1 MAISVRLWAAFAAI
15 AAFLALAPAV
25 GAQSAPEIVDGG
37 VTNSFPDGMEFAVSV
52 SSDSPIEELR
62 LRYTVL
68 PDGTAAI
75 GQPEFEP
82 GTTVETT
89 FTLAGNNPP
98 QIYLPPG
105 TVIDYYWEATD
116 EDGDESRSETQ
127 TFFYDDA
134 RFDWESV
141 SGDGVRIYY
150 YTGSADDAQEMH
162 DVALESISEMSALL
176 ETTVPFEVEVW
187 IYDST
192 DDMRPALQS
201 RSETYESQIITAGV
215 RVASNTVLVLGN
227 ASFDTLR
234 HELTHVVTKQAGE
247 SAFGSL
253 PAWLDEGTAVYGQ
266 SSPGGFGSAIESAI
280 SRGNVLSVREV
291 SSYPGDPDKV
301 NLFYGEGWSLV
312 SYLIDEYGEG
322 QFAELFAEVK
332 SGKRI
337 ESALQAVY
345 GFGQDGLE
353 DEWRAVNDLPA
364 RATPAATDPDQPETP
379 APPDPDQ
386 PDDDDGGSS
395 LALAIGLAVG
405 VIAVAVVVGL
415 GGVLV
420 ARRL

>member
-1 MAISVRLWAAFAAI
+1 MRLWAALVAI
-15 AAFLALAPAV
+15 AAILALPSAV

-37 VTNSFPDGMEFAVSV
+37 VTNLFPDGMEFAVSV
-52 SSDSPIEELR
+52 SSDSPIEDLR

-75 GQPEFEP
+75 GQPEFDE
-82 GTTVETT
+82 GTTVETI

-98 QIYLPPG
+98 KIYLSPG
-105 TVIDYYWEATD
+105 TVIEYYWDATD
-116 EDGDESRSETQ
+116 ADGDESRSETQ

-134 RFDWESV
+134 RFDWEIV
-141 SGDGVRIYY
+141 SGDGVTIYY
-150 YTGSADDAQEMH
+150 YAGSEGDAEEMH
-162 DVALESISEMSALL
+162 AVALESILEMSALL
-176 ETTVPFEVEVW
+176 QTEVPFEVEVW

-192 DDMRPALQS
+192 DDMRPALQA
-201 RSETYESQIITAGV
+201 RSETYESQITTAGV

-247 SAFGSL
+247 SAFGAL
-253 PAWLDEGTAVYGQ
+253 PAWLDEGTAVLGQ
-266 SSPGGFGSAIESAI
+266 SAPGGFGSAIEGAI

-301 NLFYGEGWSLV
+301 SLFYGQGWSLV
-312 SYLIDEYGEG
+312 SYLIDEYGEE
-322 QFAELFAEVK
+322 QFAALFAEVK

-337 ESALQAVY
+337 ENALQAVY

-353 DEWRAVNDLPA
+353 DEWRAANGLPP
-364 RATPAATDPDQPETP
+364 RVTP
-379 APPDPDQ
+379 APADPDE
-386 PDDDDGGSS
+386 PDDIAAADEDDGGSS
-395 LALAIGLAVG
+395 LALALGLAVA
-405 VIAVAVVVGL
+405 VIAAAVVVGL
-415 GGVLV
+415 GGVLL

>member
-1 MAISVRLWAAFAAI
+1 MLPSAA
-15 AAFLALAPAV
+15 
-25 GAQSAPEIVDGG
+25 GAQSAPEIADGG
-37 VTNSFPDGMEFAVSV
+37 VTNLFPDGMEFAVSA

-75 GQPEFEP
+75 GQPEFDT
-82 GTTVETT
+82 GTSVETI

-98 QIYLPPG
+98 KIYLAPG

-116 EDGDESRSETQ
+116 EDGDESRTETR

-141 SGDGVRIYY
+141 SGDGVTIYY
-150 YTGSADDAQEMH
+150 YAGSGNDAQEMH
-162 DVALESISEMSALL
+162 DVALGSISEMSALL
-176 ETTVPFEVEVW
+176 QTDVPFDVEVW

-215 RVASNTVLVLGN
+215 RVASNTVLVLGT

-266 SSPGGFGSAIESAI
+266 SNPGGFGGAIEDAM

-312 SYLIDEYGEG
+312 SYLIDGYGEE

-353 DEWRAVNDLPA
+353 DEWRAANDLPA
-364 RATPAATDPDQPETP
+364 RVTP
-379 APPDPDQ
+379 APADPDQ
-386 PDDDDGGSS
+386 PDGIAPADEDDGGSS
-395 LALAIGLAVG
+395 LALAIGLAAA
-405 VIAVAVVVGL
+405 VIAVAAAVGL
-415 GGVLV
+415 GGVSL

>member
-1 MAISVRLWAAFAAI
+1 M
-15 AAFLALAPAV
+15 ALAALLPLPPAA

-37 VTNSFPDGMEFAVSV
+37 VTNLFPDGMEFSVSV
-52 SSDSPIEELR
+52 TSDSPIEELR
-62 LRYTVL
+62 LRYTVM

-75 GQPEFEP
+75 GQPEFDE
-82 GTTVETT
+82 GTTVETI

-98 QIYLPPG
+98 QIYLSPG
-105 TVIDYYWEATD
+105 TVIEYYWEATD
-116 EDGDESRSETQ
+116 AEGGESRSETQ

-141 SGDGVRIYY
+141 SGDGVTIYY
-150 YTGSADDAQEMH
+150 YAGSEDDAEEMQA
-162 DVALESISEMSALL
+162 VALESITEMSALL
-176 ETTVPFEVEVW
+176 QAEVPFELEVW

-201 RSETYESQIITAGV
+201 RSETFESQIITAGV
-215 RVASNTVLVLGN
+215 RVASNTVLVLGT

-266 SSPGGFGSAIESAI
+266 SDPGGFGSAIEGAI
-280 SRGNVLSVREV
+280 GRGNVLSVREV

-301 NLFYGEGWSLV
+301 NLFYGESWSLV
-312 SYLIDEYGEG
+312 SYLIDGYGEE

-353 DEWRAVNDLPA
+353 DEWRAANELPA
-364 RATPAATDPDQPETP
+364 RVTP
-379 APPDPDQ
+379 APDDPDQ
-386 PDDDDGGSS
+386 PDDIAPTDEDDGGSS
-395 LALAIGLAVG
+395 LALAIGLAAA

-415 GGVLV
+415 GGVSL

>member
-1 MAISVRLWAAFAAI
+1 
-15 AAFLALAPAV
+15 
-25 GAQSAPEIVDGG
+25 
-37 VTNSFPDGMEFAVSV
+37 MEFAVSV
-52 SSDSPIEELR
+52 TSDSPIEELR
-62 LRYTVL
+62 LRYTVM

-75 GQPEFEP
+75 GQPEFDP
-82 GTTVETT
+82 GTTVETI
-89 FTLAGNNPP
+89 FELAGNNPP
-98 QIYLPPG
+98 QIYLAPG
-105 TVIDYYWEATD
+105 TVIDYYWEATN
-116 EDGDESRSETQ
+116 EDGDESRTETQ

-134 RFDWESV
+134 RFNWESV
-141 SGDGVRIYY
+141 SGDDVTIYY
-150 YTGSADDAQEMH
+150 YAGSVAAAEEMH
-162 DVALESISEMSALL
+162 EVALELIVEMSALL
-176 ETTVPFEVEVW
+176 QTNVPFEVEVW

-192 DDMRPALQS
+192 DDMRPALQA
-201 RSETYESQIITAGV
+201 RSETYESQITTAGV

-253 PAWLDEGTAVYGQ
+253 PAWLDEGAAVYGQ
-266 SSPGGFGSAIESAI
+266 SDPGGFESAIESAI

-301 NLFYGEGWSLV
+301 SLFYGQGWSLV
-312 SYLIDEYGEG
+312 SYLIDVYGEE

-353 DEWRAVNDLPA
+353 DEWRAANDLPA
-364 RATPAATDPDQPETP
+364 RVTSSPA
-379 APPDPDQ
+379 DPDQ
-386 PDDDDGGSS
+386 PDGIAPTDEGDGGSS
-395 LALAIGLAVG
+395 LALAIGLAAA
-405 VIAVAVVVGL
+405 VIAVAAAVGF
-415 GGVLV
+415 GGVLL

>member
-1 MAISVRLWAAFAAI
+1 MRLCAALAAI
-15 AAFLALAPAV
+15 VALLALPSVA

-37 VTNSFPDGMEFAVSV
+37 VTNLFPDGMEFAVSV

-62 LRYTVL
+62 LRYTVK

-75 GQPEFEP
+75 GKPEFDVD
-82 GTTVETT
+82 TTVETI

-98 QIYLPPG
+98 VIYLSPG
-105 TVIDYYWEATD
+105 TVIEYYWDATD
-116 EDGDESRSETQ
+116 AEGRQSRSETQ

-134 RFDWESV
+134 RFDWDSV
-141 SGDGVRIYY
+141 SGDGVTIYY
-150 YTGSADDAQEMH
+150 YAGSEGDAEEMH
-162 DVALESISEMSALL
+162 DVALELILEMSALL
-176 ETTVPFEVEVW
+176 QTEVPFEVEVW

-192 DDMRPALQS
+192 GDMKPALQS
-201 RSETYESQIITAGV
+201 RSETYESQITTAGV
-215 RVASNTVLVLGN
+215 RVASNTVLVLGT

-253 PAWLDEGTAVYGQ
+253 PAWLDEGAAVYGQ
-266 SSPGGFGSAIESAI
+266 SHPGGFGSAIEGAI

-301 NLFYGEGWSLV
+301 NLFYGQGWSLV
-312 SYLIDEYGEG
+312 SYLIDEYGEE

-337 ESALQAVY
+337 EGALEAVY

-353 DEWRAVNDLPA
+353 DEWRAANDLPP
-364 RATPAATDPDQPETP
+364 RVTPAAAE
-379 APPDPDQ
+379 PDQ
-386 PDDDDGGSS
+386 PDDIAPLDEDDGGSS
-395 LALAIGLAVG
+395 LALVIGLA
-405 VIAVAVVVGL
+405 IAVMAVATAVGF
-415 GGVLV
+415 GGVLL
-420 ARRL
+420 ARRI

>member
-1 MAISVRLWAAFAAI
+1 VRLYAALAAI
-15 AAFLALAPAV
+15 VTILALPSVA

-37 VTNSFPDGMEFAVSV
+37 VTNLFPNGMEFAVSV
-52 SSDSPIEELR
+52 SSDSPLEELR
-62 LRYTVL
+62 LRYIVK

-75 GQPEFEP
+75 GQPDFDE
-82 GTTVETT
+82 GTSVETI
-89 FTLAGNNPP
+89 FSLAGNNPP
-98 QIYLPPG
+98 QIYLSPG
-105 TVIDYYWEATD
+105 TVIEYYWDARDAE
-116 EDGDESRSETQ
+116 GRESRSETQ

-141 SGDGVRIYY
+141 SGDGVTIYY
-150 YTGSADDAQEMH
+150 YAGSEDDAGEMH
-162 DVALESISEMSALL
+162 AVALESITEMSGLL
-176 ETTVPFEVEVW
+176 QTEVPFEVEVW

-192 DDMRPALQS
+192 DDMRPALQA

-215 RVASNTVLVLGN
+215 RVASNTVLVLGT

-266 SSPGGFGSAIESAI
+266 SGPGGFGSAVEGAI
-280 SRGNVLSVREV
+280 DRGNVLSVREV
-291 SSYPGDPDKV
+291 SSYPGDPNKV
-301 NLFYGEGWSLV
+301 NLFYGQGWSLV
-312 SYLIDEYGEG
+312 SYLIDGYGEE

-353 DEWRAVNDLPA
+353 DEWRGANGLPA
-364 RATPAATDPDQPETP
+364 RVTP
-379 APPDPDQ
+379 APDDPDQ
-386 PDDDDGGSS
+386 PDDVTPLDEDDGGSS
-395 LALAIGLAVG
+395 LALTIGLVAA
-405 VIAVAVVVGL
+405 VIAAASVVGL
-415 GGVLV
+415 GGVLL
-420 ARRL
+420 ARRSGP

>member
-1 MAISVRLWAAFAAI
+1 MRLWAAFAAI
-15 AAFLALAPAV
+15 AAFLALASAV
-25 GAQSAPEIVDGG
+25 GAQSAPEIADGG
-37 VTNSFPDGMEFAVSV
+37 VTNLFPGGMEFAVSV

-75 GQPEFEP
+75 GRPEFDA

-98 QIYLPPG
+98 QIYLAPG
-105 TVIDYYWEATD
+105 TVIEYYWNATD
-116 EDGDESRSETQ
+116 ADGDESRSETQ

-141 SGDGVRIYY
+141 SGDGVTIYY
-150 YTGSADDAQEMH
+150 YTGIENDAQEMH
-162 DVALESISEMSALL
+162 DVALESISKMSALL
-176 ETTVPFEVEVW
+176 QTEVPFEVQVW
-187 IYDST
+187 TYDST
-192 DDMRPALQS
+192 EDMRPALQARGAS
-201 RSETYESQIITAGV
+201 YESQIITLGV
-215 RVASNTVLVLGN
+215 RAASNTVLVLGN

-253 PAWLDEGTAVYGQ
+253 PAWLDEGTAVYSQ
-266 SSPGGFGSAIESAI
+266 SDPGGFRSAIEGAM

-291 SSYPGDPDKV
+291 SSSPGDPDKV
-301 NLFYGEGWSLV
+301 LLFYGEGWSLV

-322 QFAELFAEVK
+322 QFAALFAEVK

-353 DEWRAVNDLPA
+353 DEWRAANGLPP
-364 RATPAATDPDQPETP
+364 RVTPAPGDPDQPGDFSP
-379 APPDPDQ
+379 ADG
-386 PDDDDGGSS
+386 DDGSSS
-395 LALAIGLAVG
+395 LALVIGLAVA
-405 VIAVAVVVGL
+405 VIAVAGAVGL
-415 GGVLV
+415 GGVLL

>member
-1 MAISVRLWAAFAAI
+1 MRLWAALAAVAAI
-15 AAFLALAPAV
+15 LVLPSAA
-25 GAQSAPEIVDGG
+25 GAQSAPEIVDGS
-37 VTNSFPDGMEFAVSV
+37 VTNLFPDGMEFAVSV

-75 GQPEFEP
+75 GQPEFDA
-82 GTTVETT
+82 GTTVETI

-98 QIYLPPG
+98 KIYLAPG

-116 EDGDESRSETQ
+116 ADGDESRTETQ

-134 RFDWESV
+134 RFDWKSV
-141 SGDGVRIYY
+141 SGDGVTIYY
-150 YTGSADDAQEMH
+150 YTGSGNDAQEMH

-176 ETTVPFEVEVW
+176 QTDVPFEVQVW

-253 PAWLDEGTAVYGQ
+253 QAWLDEGTAVYGQ
-266 SSPGGFGSAIESAI
+266 SDPGGFGSAIEGAM

-301 NLFYGEGWSLV
+301 SLFYGQGWSLV
-312 SYLIDEYGEG
+312 SYLIDGHGEE
-322 QFAELFAEVK
+322 QFAELFAEVR

-353 DEWRAVNDLPA
+353 DEWRAANDLPL
-364 RATPAATDPDQPETP
+364 RVTP
-379 APPDPDQ
+379 APADPDQ
-386 PDDDDGGSS
+386 PDDIALTDEDDGGSS
-395 LALAIGLAVG
+395 LALAIGLALAVL
-405 VIAVAVVVGL
+405 AVAVVVGL
-415 GGVLV
+415 GGVLL

>member
-1 MAISVRLWAAFAAI
+1 MRLYAALAAI
-15 AAFLALAPAV
+15 VALLLALPSVA

-37 VTNSFPDGMEFAVSV
+37 VTNLFPDGMEFAVSV

-62 LRYTVL
+62 LRYTVK

-75 GQPEFEP
+75 GQPEFDES
-82 GTTVETT
+82 TTVETV

-98 QIYLPPG
+98 VIYLSPG
-105 TVIDYYWEATD
+105 TVIEYYWDATD
-116 EDGDESRSETQ
+116 AEGRESRSETQ

-141 SGDGVRIYY
+141 SGDGVTIYY
-150 YTGSADDAQEMH
+150 YAGSEGDAEEMRA
-162 DVALESISEMSALL
+162 VALELILEMSALL
-176 ETTVPFEVEVW
+176 QTEVPFEVEVW

-192 DDMRPALQS
+192 DDMQPALQS
-201 RSETYESQIITAGV
+201 RSETFESQITTAGV
-215 RVASNTVLVLGN
+215 RVASNTVLVLGP

-234 HELTHVVTKQAGE
+234 HELTHIVTKQAGE

-266 SSPGGFGSAIESAI
+266 SNAGGFGSAVAGAI
-280 SRGNVLSVREV
+280 DRGSVLSVREV

-301 NLFYGEGWSLV
+301 NLFYGQGWSLV
-312 SYLIDEYGEG
+312 SYLIDEYGAE
-322 QFAELFAEVK
+322 QFAALFAEVK

-353 DEWRAVNDLPA
+353 DEWRAANDLPA
-364 RATPAATDPDQPETP
+364 RETPAA
-379 APPDPDQ
+379 ADPDQ
-386 PDDDDGGSS
+386 PDDIAPLDEDDGGSS
-395 LALAIGLAVG
+395 LALVIGLAIA
-405 VIAVAVVVGL
+405 VIAVATAVGL
-415 GGVLV
+415 GGVLL
-420 ARRL
+420 ARRI

>member
-1 MAISVRLWAAFAAI
+1 MATSVRLWASLAAI
-15 AAFLALAPAV
+15 VAFLALAPAV
-25 GAQSAPEIVDGG
+25 GAQSAPQITDGG
-37 VTNSFPDGMEFAVSV
+37 VTNNFPDGMVFAVSV
-52 SSDSPIEELR
+52 SADSPIEDLR

-75 GQPEFEP
+75 GRPEFDP
-82 GTTVETT
+82 DTTVATT

-98 QIYLPPG
+98 QIYLAPG

-116 EDGDESRSETQ
+116 AGGNESRTETQ

-134 RFDWESV
+134 RFGWEAV
-141 SGDGVRIYY
+141 SGGGVTIYY
-150 YTGSADDAQEMH
+150 YSGSEDDAGDMH
-162 DVALESISEMSALL
+162 SVALDSISEMSALL
-176 ETTVPFEVEVW
+176 QTDVPFEVQVW

-192 DDMRPALQS
+192 EDMRPALQA
-201 RSETYESQIITAGV
+201 RSESYESQIITAGV

-234 HELTHVVTKQAGE
+234 HELTHIVTKQAGE

-266 SSPGGFGSAIESAI
+266 SDPGGFRSAIESAI

-301 NLFYGEGWSLV
+301 TLFYGEGWSLV
-312 SYLIDEYGEG
+312 SYLIDEYGEE
-322 QFAELFAEVK
+322 QFAALFAEVK

-353 DEWRAVNDLPA
+353 DEWRAANGLPA
-364 RATPAATDPDQPETP
+364 RVTPAPTDPDQPDVASP
-379 APPDPDQ
+379 S
-386 PDDDDGGSS
+386 DDDGGMS
-395 LALAIGLAVG
+395 LGLVIGLIVG
-405 VIAVAVVVGL
+405 VIAVAAAVGL
-415 GGVLV
+415 GGVLLS
-420 ARRL
+420 RRV

>member
-1 MAISVRLWAAFAAI
+1 MRLYAVLAAI
-15 AAFLALAPAV
+15 AALLALPSAA

-37 VTNSFPDGMEFAVSV
+37 VTNLFPDGMEFSVSV

-62 LRYTVL
+62 LRYTVM

-75 GQPEFEP
+75 GQPEFDE
-82 GTTVETT
+82 GTTVETI

-98 QIYLPPG
+98 QIYLSPG
-105 TVIDYYWEATD
+105 TVIEYYWEATD
-116 EDGDESRSETQ
+116 AEGGKSRSETQ

-141 SGDGVRIYY
+141 SGDGVTIYY
-150 YTGSADDAQEMH
+150 YAGSVDDAEEMQA
-162 DVALESISEMSALL
+162 VALESITEMSALL
-176 ETTVPFEVEVW
+176 QAEVPFEVEVW

-192 DDMRPALQS
+192 DDMRPALQA

-215 RVASNTVLVLGN
+215 RVASNTVLVLGS

-266 SSPGGFGSAIESAI
+266 SGPGGFESAIEGAI
-280 SRGNVLSVREV
+280 GRGNVLSVREV

-301 NLFYGEGWSLV
+301 NLFYGESWSLV
-312 SYLIDEYGEG
+312 SYLIDGYGEE

-353 DEWRAVNDLPA
+353 DEWRAANELPA
-364 RATPAATDPDQPETP
+364 RVTSAPD
-379 APPDPDQ
+379 DPDQ
-386 PDDDDGGSS
+386 PDDIAPTDEDDGGSS
-395 LALAIGLAVG
+395 LALAIGLAIA
-405 VIAVAVVVGL
+405 VIAVATAVGL
-415 GGVLV
+415 GGVLL

>member
-1 MAISVRLWAAFAAI
+1 MRLWAALAAI
-15 AAFLALAPAV
+15 AALLALPSAV

-52 SSDSPIEELR
+52 SSDSPIKELR
-62 LRYTVL
+62 LRYTVM

-75 GQPEFEP
+75 GQPEFDP

-98 QIYLPPG
+98 KIYLAPG

-116 EDGDESRSETQ
+116 EDGDESSSETQ

-141 SGDGVRIYY
+141 SGDGVTIYY
-150 YTGSADDAQEMH
+150 YAGSEADAEEMH
-162 DVALESISEMSALL
+162 DVAMASISEMSALL
-176 ETTVPFEVEVW
+176 QTEVPFEVQVW

-192 DDMRPALQS
+192 DDMGPALQA

-266 SSPGGFGSAIESAI
+266 SGPGGFGSAIEGAM

-301 NLFYGEGWSLV
+301 SLFYGEGWSLV
-312 SYLIDEYGEG
+312 SYLIDGYGEE

-353 DEWRAVNDLPA
+353 DEWRAANDLPA
-364 RATPAATDPDQPETP
+364 RVTSAA
-379 APPDPDQ
+379 ADPDQ
-386 PDDDDGGSS
+386 PDDIAPTDEDDGGSS
-395 LALAIGLAVG
+395 LALAIGLAIAI
-405 VIAVAVVVGL
+405 IAVAAAVGL
-415 GGVLV
+415 GGVVL

>member
-1 MAISVRLWAAFAAI
+1 MAI
-15 AAFLALAPAV
+15 AAILALPSTV

-37 VTNSFPDGMEFAVSV
+37 VTNLFPDGMEFAVSV

-62 LRYTVL
+62 LRYTVK

-75 GQPEFEP
+75 GQPEFDE
-82 GTTVETT
+82 GTTVETI

-98 QIYLPPG
+98 QIYLSPG
-105 TVIDYYWEATD
+105 TVIEYYWDATD
-116 EDGDESRSETQ
+116 ADGDESRSETQ

-134 RFDWESV
+134 RFEWNSL
-141 SGDGVRIYY
+141 SGDGVTIYY
-150 YTGSADDAQEMH
+150 YAGSEADAEGMH
-162 DVALESISEMSALL
+162 AVALESILEMSALL
-176 ETTVPFEVEVW
+176 QTEVPFEVEVW

-192 DDMRPALQS
+192 NDMRPALQS

-215 RVASNTVLVLGN
+215 RVASNTVLVLGT

-266 SSPGGFGSAIESAI
+266 SAPGGFGGAIEGAI
-280 SRGNVLSVREV
+280 ERGNVLSVREV

-312 SYLIDEYGEG
+312 SYLIDEYGEE

-337 ESALQAVY
+337 ERALQAVY

-353 DEWRAVNDLPA
+353 DEWRAANDLPA
-364 RATPAATDPDQPETP
+364 RVTAAPA
-379 APPDPDQ
+379 DPDQ
-386 PDDDDGGSS
+386 PDDVTPLDEDDVGSS
-395 LALAIGLAVG
+395 LALAIGLAIA
-405 VIAVAVVVGL
+405 VIAVAAAVGL
-415 GGVLV
+415 GGVLL

>member
-1 MAISVRLWAAFAAI
+1 MAISVRLWATIAAI
-15 AAFLALAPAV
+15 AVFLALPSAV
-25 GAQSAPEIVDGG
+25 GAQSAPEIADGG
-37 VTNSFPDGMEFAVSV
+37 VTNLFPDGMEFAVSV

-75 GQPEFEP
+75 GRPEFDA

-105 TVIDYYWEATD
+105 TVIEYYWDATD
-116 EDGDESRSETQ
+116 ADGRESRSETK
-127 TFFYDDA
+127 TFFYNDA

-141 SGDGVRIYY
+141 SGDGVTIYY
-150 YTGSADDAQEMH
+150 YSGSEKNAEEMH
-162 DVALESISEMSALL
+162 GVALESISEMSALL
-176 ETTVPFEVEVW
+176 QAEVPFEVQVW
-187 IYDST
+187 TYDST
-192 DDMRPALQS
+192 EDMRPALQA
-201 RSETYESQIITAGV
+201 RSESYESQIITAGV

-253 PAWLDEGTAVYGQ
+253 PAWLDEGTAVYSQ
-266 SSPGGFGSAIESAI
+266 SAPGGFGSAIESAI
-280 SRGNVLSVREV
+280 GRGNVLSVREV
-291 SSYPGDPDKV
+291 SSYPGDPEKV
-301 NLFYGEGWSLV
+301 TLFYGEGWSLV

-353 DEWRAVNDLPA
+353 DEWRAANDLPA
-364 RATPAATDPDQPETP
+364 RVTPAPGDPDQPGDVTP
-379 APPDPDQ
+379 ANGN
-386 PDDDDGGSS
+386 DGSSS
-395 LALAIGLAVG
+395 LALVVGLAIV
-405 VIAVAVVVGL
+405 VIAVAAAVGI
-415 GGVLV
+415 GGVLM

>member
-1 MAISVRLWAAFAAI
+1 MRLWAAFAAI
-15 AAFLALAPAV
+15 AVILVLPSAA
-25 GAQSAPEIVDGG
+25 GAQNGPQITNLG
-37 VTNSFPDGMEFAVSV
+37 VTNIFPDGMEFAVSA
-52 SSDSPIEELR
+52 SSNSPIEELR

-75 GQPEFEP
+75 GRPEFEP
-82 GTTVETT
+82 GKIIVTK
-89 FTLAGNNPP
+89 FTLEGNNPP
-98 QIYLPPG
+98 KIYLSPG
-105 TVIDYYWEATD
+105 TVIEYYWDATD
-116 EDGDESRSETQ
+116 ADGNEARSENY

-141 SGDGVRIYY
+141 SGDGVTIYY
-150 YTGSADDAQEMH
+150 YAGSENDAEEMH
-162 DVALESISEMSALL
+162 DVALDSISEMSALL
-176 ETTVPFEVEVW
+176 RADVPFEVEVW

-201 RSETYESQIITAGV
+201 RSETYESQVITAGV

-266 SSPGGFGSAIESAI
+266 SAPGGFGSAIEDAI

-301 NLFYGEGWSLV
+301 GLFYGEGWSLV
-312 SYLIDEYGEG
+312 SYLIDGYGEE

-353 DEWRAVNDLPA
+353 DEWRAANGLPA
-364 RATPAATDPDQPETP
+364 RATPAPADPDQPNTSTP
-379 APPDPDQ
+379 RTPTDE
-386 PDDDDGGSS
+386 DDDGSS
-395 LALAIGLAVG
+395 LALAIGLAAG
-405 VIAVAVVVGL
+405 VIGVAVAVGL
-415 GGVLV
+415 GGVLL